1 VLVIYDEDECPSM
14 GGQQRARELFFITD
28 AGFIIIDRGEDRGDG
43 VADNISAGR
52 IRIAALSRSSL
63 ARPVE
68 VGKRL

>member
-1 VLVIYDEDECPSM
+1 M

-28 AGFIIIDRGEDRGDG
+28 AGFIIIDGGEDRGDG
-43 VADNISAGR
+43 VADNISASR

>member
-1 VLVIYDEDECPSM
+1 VHVIYDEDERPSM

-28 AGFIIIDRGEDRGDG
+28 VGFIIIDGGEDRGDG
-43 VADNISAGR
+43 VADNISASR